1 MHEPNRCSVP
11 GRGVAS
17 CRGRAGCRLRGVA
30 AGGRDGCAAHP
41 RRPSGRF
48 FSNIRGGVTRQE
60 IGRFEAWIRRCQPG
74 PSTDR
79 ASDSET
85 QARNG
90 PPFLSNNT
98 PTNIREVLGMSTGT
112 IDAAWRVPAG
122 MSTAPAT
129 ADREFIPR
137 GARLGMESVARAVG
151 GHVVANFQAKL
162 RSQDRREIQ
171 ELLVADDRATQVVDA
186 DERAQPGA

>member
-1 MHEPNRCSVP
+1 MHEPNRCSV
-11 GRGVAS
+11 
-17 CRGRAGCRLRGVA
+17 RGR
-30 AGGRDGCAAHP
+30 
-41 RRPSGRF
+41 
-48 FSNIRGGVTRQE
+48 
-60 IGRFEAWIRRCQPG
+60 
-74 PSTDR
+74 
-79 ASDSET
+79 
-85 QARNG
+85 
-90 PPFLSNNT
+90 
-98 PTNIREVLGMSTGT
+98 
-112 IDAAWRVPAG
+112 AAWRVAGWPAGLPRAGGLPAAGPIPGDRAADSSRIFVGALLDKKSADLKLGFGGASQGRARIELRIARREPETGLRSYLTTPPRIFEKFWACCRGPAGLPRAVRVAAG

-151 GHVVANFQAKL
+151 GNVVANLQAKL